1 MIKNDFIQLLL
12 QLDATHREYANTG
25 SEYITVGGFI
35 IRIADHFT
43 VNTRTHDLDVIFL
56 NEDNYII
63 YPTSAQFKKPQYCTT
78 AEEGIEYIK
87 GWLKWGAP
95 YVKGPNDI
103 AGTEVKFKSVDTVE
117 DTIEEAVSEE
127 STDNLKL
134 NYIHIMKSLGWVESK
149 KNLKKTKW
157 RTLIAA
163 IKSIINDLTKD
174 DEEDLISMLKTCKS
188 ASIEKRIEWIK
199 TTFGVSDSD
208 IEEYIVQYTITYDKT
223 RIIQ

>member
-12 QLDATHREYANTG
+12 QLDTTHREYANTG

-103 AGTEVKFKSVDTVE
+103 AGTEVKFKSVDVVE
-117 DTIEEAVSEE
+117 DTTEEAVNEE
-127 STDNLKL
+127 SINNLKL
-134 NYIHIMKSLGWVESK
+134 DYIHIMRSLGWVESK

-163 IKSIINDLTKD
+163 IKSVINDLTKD

>member
-43 VNTRTHDLDVIFL
+43 VKTNTHDLDVIFL

-78 AEEGIEYIK
+78 AEEDIEYIK

-95 YVKGPNDI
+95 YVKGPNNI
-103 AGTEVKFKSVDTVE
+103 AGTEVKFKSVDVVE
-117 DTIEEAVSEE
+117 DTTEEATNEE
-127 STDNLKL
+127 NINNRKL
-134 NYIHIMKSLGWVESK
+134 DYIHIMRSLGWVESK

-199 TTFGVSDSD
+199 TTFGVSDSN
-208 IEEYIVQYTITYDKT
+208 IEEYIV
-223 RIIQ
+223 

>member
-12 QLDATHREYANTG
+12 QLDTTHREYANTG

-43 VNTRTHDLDVIFL
+43 VKTSTHDLDVIFL

-95 YVKGPNDI
+95 YVKGPNNI

-117 DTIEEAVSEE
+117 DTTEEAVSEE
-127 STDNLKL
+127 SIDNLKL
-134 NYIHIMKSLGWVESK
+134 DYIYIMRSLGWVESK

>member
-12 QLDATHREYANTG
+12 QLDTTHREYANTG

-43 VNTRTHDLDVIFL
+43 VKTSTHDLDVIFL

-95 YVKGPNDI
+95 YVKGPNNI
-103 AGTEVKFKSVDTVE
+103 AGTEVKFKSVDVVE
-117 DTIEEAVSEE
+117 DTTEEATYEE
-127 STDNLKL
+127 SIDNLKL
-134 NYIHIMKSLGWVESK
+134 DYIHIMRRLGWVESK

-188 ASIEKRIEWIK
+188 VSIEKRIEWIK

>member
-103 AGTEVKFKSVDTVE
+103 AGTEVKFKSVDVVE
-117 DTIEEAVSEE
+117 DTTEEDVSEE
-127 STDNLKL
+127 SINNLKL
-134 NYIHIMKSLGWVESK
+134 DYIHIMRSLGWVESK